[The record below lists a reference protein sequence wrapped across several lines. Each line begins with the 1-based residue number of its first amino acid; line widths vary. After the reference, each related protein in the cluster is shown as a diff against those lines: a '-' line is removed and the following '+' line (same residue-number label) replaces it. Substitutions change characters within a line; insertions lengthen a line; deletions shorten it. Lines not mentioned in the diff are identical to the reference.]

1 MVRTLQ
7 DTDCEAFVAL
17 RRKALLDSPLA
28 FASSPSDDKAASIET
43 VRERL
48 RRSPDWV
55 ILGAFRPI
63 LIGVVGLYRDTHV
76 KTCHKMHLWGMYVAP
91 DHRCQGVAS
100 QLLQAA
106 VDHARRLSD
115 VSWIHLSVS
124 SAATEAQH
132 LYERAGFQVWG
143 SEPES
148 LRYEDRTVDEHHMAL
163 RLK

>member
-1 MVRTLQ
+1 MTEGDGDRCHLRHLLRAVGCIDFGRMSSMRTRIGGIRLMQ
-7 DTDCEAFVAL
+7 EKSKLGSFVPAAISIISESMSSIPHSRSAL
-17 RRKALLDSPLA
+17 K
-28 FASSPSDDKAASIET
+28 
-43 VRERL
+43 
-48 RRSPDWV
+48 
-55 ILGAFRPI
+55 
-63 LIGVVGLYRDTHV
+63 
-76 KTCHKMHLWGMYVAP
+76 
-91 DHRCQGVAS
+91 S
-100 QLLQAA
+100 QLMNRCAWPT
-106 VDHARRLSD
+106 RRLSD